1 MNFRHLPSAVAA
13 VLVAG
18 LLYFLFQGCFGRF
31 DRFDRLEDSLRKWKP
46 DPSQL
51 IGTWRIVE
59 DRGWE
64 IGYGNKKTWHYEFP
78 IAKSGN
84 YYWTWTF
91 TADGTCIEIPYQD
104 EQVGKRFRYDWS
116 LKGNRFLLKDGD
128 SEYADGIV
136 VELNDTLF
144 VFFKDYEEEEC
155 VGSWTKVYIRVE

>member
-18 LLYFLFQGCFGRF
+18 LLYFLFHGCFGRF

-59 DRGWE
+59 ERGHA
-64 IGYGNKKTWHYEFP
+64 YLSDKLQTWHYEFP
-78 IAKSGN
+78 IAKSGY

-91 TADGTCIEIPYQD
+91 AADGTCVDTPYRNG
-104 EQVGKRFRYDWS
+104 QVGNRHRYDWA
-116 LKGNRFLLKDGD
+116 LEKNRFTLKDGD
-128 SEYADGIV
+128 SEFVNGVI
-136 VELNDTLF
+136 VELNDSLF
-144 VFFKDYEEEEC
+144 VFFKDYEDEEC